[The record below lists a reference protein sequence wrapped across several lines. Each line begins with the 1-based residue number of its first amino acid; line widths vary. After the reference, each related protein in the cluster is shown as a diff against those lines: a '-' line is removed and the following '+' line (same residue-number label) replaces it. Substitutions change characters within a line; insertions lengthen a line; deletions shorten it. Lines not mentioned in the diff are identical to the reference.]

1 MFDIKVTPYLTGT
14 EQKMKSTHQMI
25 HQQTRP
31 ELLRKAPAYTSMSFH
46 TGLCWFGA
54 SL

>member
-1 MFDIKVTPYLTGT
+1 MFDIKVTPFLTGT
-14 EQKMKSTHQMI
+14 EPKMKSTQQMV

-31 ELLRKAPAYTSMSFH
+31 ESLRKAPAYTSMSFH
-46 TGLCWFGA
+46 TGLCRFGA